1 MSNWA
6 EPLATVMLVVAL
18 AGGMIGPMNAES
30 TRGGAAT
37 AKPSPKMGLGREA
50 LPEEISAWDT
60 DVRPDGRGLRAG
72 RGTVKQGDALFGE
85 RCASCHGEFGQG
97 AGRLS
102 ALAGGRGSLKA
113 DRPDKTIGSF
123 WPDLSTVYDY
133 IKRTMPYGNA
143 RSLTD
148 DETYALVA
156 FLLHLN
162 DIVKDEDF
170 ELSDKNFTSIKMPN
184 ANAFFPDD
192 RETSEKKFWNS
203 NPCMRNCRGIPKVTS
218 KANSLDVTPAA
229 KPGPKAD

>member
-18 AGGMIGPMNAES
+18 AGG
-30 TRGGAAT
+30 
-37 AKPSPKMGLGREA
+37 
-50 LPEEISAWDT
+50 
-60 DVRPDGRGLRAG
+60 
-72 RGTVKQGDALFGE
+72 
-85 RCASCHGEFGQG
+85 
-97 AGRLS
+97 
-102 ALAGGRGSLKA
+102 RGSLKA
-113 DRPDKTIGSF
+113 DRPNKTIGSF

-170 ELSDKNFTSIKMPN
+170 ELSDKDFTSIKMPN
-184 ANAFFPDD
+184 ANA
-192 RETSEKKFWNS
+192 
-203 NPCMRNCRGIPKVTS
+203 
-218 KANSLDVTPAA
+218 
-229 KPGPKAD
+229 